1 MAIGV
6 VSRDEVVYLK
16 GFGVRE
22 AGTDQAVD
30 ADTVFQLASV
40 SKPIASTVV
49 AALVGDG
56 VVGWDDHIVDHDP
69 TFQMYDPWVT
79 REVTLRDMFAH
90 RSGLPDHAGDLLEDL
105 GYDRTEVL
113 HRLRYQRPDTSF
125 RSTYNYTNFG
135 LTEAAVAA
143 ARAAGE
149 SWEDLSAERLYRPL
163 GMTATS
169 SRFADF
175 EAAPNH
181 ALTHVQVDG
190 RWEPRYVRDPD
201 AQSPAGGVSS
211 TVRDL
216 AQWMRLQ
223 LAGGRIDGRQLVA
236 ADALAETHRPQIVSN
251 PAKDPAVDHTGFYGL
266 GWNVSYDDAGRVR
279 WGHSGAFANGAATVV
294 TLVPAEQLGIVVLT
308 NAAPIGAA
316 EVVALDFLDLA
327 LEGHLTRDWAAVVA
341 PAFAALNASP
351 YDRGIDFTRPPADAR
366 PALPAASYVGT
377 YANELFGDAEVVADG
392 DGLALR
398 LGPGRTTFPLQHYD
412 RDVFTYQP
420 AGENAAGPSGVRFQI
435 GPDQTATSVTIDN
448 LDVDGQ
454 GTFTRPNGEPSP

>member
-201 AQSPAGGVSS
+201 A
-211 TVRDL
+211 
-216 AQWMRLQ
+216 
-223 LAGGRIDGRQLVA
+223 
-236 ADALAETHRPQIVSN
+236 
-251 PAKDPAVDHTGFYGL
+251 
-266 GWNVSYDDAGRVR
+266 
-279 WGHSGAFANGAATVV
+279 
-294 TLVPAEQLGIVVLT
+294 
-308 NAAPIGAA
+308 
-316 EVVALDFLDLA
+316 
-327 LEGHLTRDWAAVVA
+327 
-341 PAFAALNASP
+341 
-351 YDRGIDFTRPPADAR
+351 
-366 PALPAASYVGT
+366 
-377 YANELFGDAEVVADG
+377 
-392 DGLALR
+392 
-398 LGPGRTTFPLQHYD
+398 
-412 RDVFTYQP
+412 
-420 AGENAAGPSGVRFQI
+420 
-435 GPDQTATSVTIDN
+435 
-448 LDVDGQ
+448 
-454 GTFTRPNGEPSP
+454 